1 MSLPITW
8 IWNLSIRSQRQSR
21 NSQVVSSL
29 SRTISVCPR
38 LSLFLSTSNNTGLIS
53 QVAEDLWEVKEN
65 KVINLT
71 KQDISIVDYKRML
84 AKRSTYPSPLLLS
97 TWMMTD
103 NYRSSTDRK
112 GKTYLQKRRQGCRL
126 DNPSCLP
133 QNWVAGGLCFV
144 FSLLWSSY
152 VLHGGVDYLLL
163 VSNSICTRGRGAYCI
178 EFRSGMHLS

>member
-1 MSLPITW
+1 M
-8 IWNLSIRSQRQSR
+8 
-21 NSQVVSSL
+21 VSSL
-29 SRTISVCPR
+29 SRTISVCPLVPLR
-38 LSLFLSTSNNTGLIS
+38 WNLSNKTGLIS

-84 AKRSTYPSPLLLS
+84 AKRSTCLSPFFI
-97 TWMMTD
+97 WMTTD
-103 NYRSSTDRK
+103 KSRSSTDRK

-126 DNPSCLP
+126 DHPSCLP
-133 QNWVAGGLCFV
+133 QNRVAGGLCFV

-178 EFRSGMHLS
+178 EFRSGMHLSWTVCCGTTMAPMSINVAQ

>member
-21 NSQVVSSL
+21 NSQVVLSL
-29 SRTISVCPR
+29 SRTISVCPLVPLR
-38 LSLFLSTSNNTGLIS
+38 WNLSNKTGLIS

-84 AKRSTYPSPLLLS
+84 AKRSTCFSPSFF
-97 TWMMTD
+97 WMMT
-103 NYRSSTDRK
+103 NKSRSSTDRK

-126 DNPSCLP
+126 DHSSPAKLGGRWPVFCFSRCCGQVMSCM
-133 QNWVAGGLCFV
+133 AGLIIF
-144 FSLLWSSY
+144 Y
-152 VLHGGVDYLLL
+152 
-163 VSNSICTRGRGAYCI
+163 
-178 EFRSGMHLS
+178 